1 MNTSGDTATTRNG
14 TGWTNG
20 HERNRLLSQTQ
31 GVSIV
36 KPQEVR
42 HGITLYG
49 QVVSSDGR
57 TSYIVKKKRTGKYR
71 FTYYCSCP
79 GSFLGEYH
87 PCRHI
92 ALFKLAESGVTNGN
106 ENNGTAN
113 PGNH

>member
-1 MNTSGDTATTRNG
+1 MNTSGNAATTRNG
-14 TGWTNG
+14 TAWTG
-20 HERNRLLSQTQ
+20 GRLPTQ

-36 KPQEVR
+36 KPQELR

-49 QVVSSDGR
+49 SVRSSDGS
-57 TSYIVKKKRTGKYR
+57 TSYLVKKKRTGAYR

-92 ALFKLAESGVTNGN
+92 ALFKLAEGGSTNGH
-106 ENNGTAN
+106 EHNGTADQR
-113 PGNH
+113 HY